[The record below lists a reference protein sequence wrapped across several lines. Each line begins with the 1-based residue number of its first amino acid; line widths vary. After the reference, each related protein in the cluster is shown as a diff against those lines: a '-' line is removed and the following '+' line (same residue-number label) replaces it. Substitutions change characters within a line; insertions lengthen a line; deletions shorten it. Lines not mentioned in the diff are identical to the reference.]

1 MRKGKQKGICAGL
14 ALISALSVVSGC
26 SQGSDLT
33 IEYGEEID
41 LAQLLGT
48 KEDTT
53 FSLSVDPQ
61 TVGTYVVRWDSDTQE
76 KRVQVVD
83 TQLPQISLYQE
94 QSAKIPLGD
103 SYDPSANIR
112 SVSDPVDGAIKDG
125 KVLEKEAYAEQLQQ
139 AQTYEGQLS
148 QRVFEEQ
155 ADVTDAKKEQKDQ
168 SFLIISSEVDT
179 EKVGKYMVEVA
190 AADKNGNISRK
201 TFQVEVVEK
210 ADAISEEEMAV
221 GSSHRPKMEE
231 EEQTSSASDSRGESK
246 SEASSSSQSSSS
258 SSRPQG
264 GSSKAPSVSDPVAK
278 AALARV
284 GQHLSCDDL
293 VSYALMDAGR
303 ISGGNN
309 WMGTVGVYYF
319 PKLCTKVSASQARA
333 GDIIYYADGGA
344 GSPHV
349 AIYLGGDEAVHGG
362 YNGLNVV
369 RTTIYLGG
377 GPTYYLRFPSHMSW
391 DEIDRA
397 IFGESS
403 DDFFEDDSSSGND
416 QPSGGQEGT
425 TTYTATFSINDLSVT
440 VESSRPIDEEKV
452 TGLLEQVFYEE
463 ITYDE
468 MVAQLK
474 ALGYRVV

>member
-1 MRKGKQKGICAGL
+1 M
-14 ALISALSVVSGC
+14 
-26 SQGSDLT
+26 
-33 IEYGEEID
+33 
-41 LAQLLGT
+41 
-48 KEDTT
+48 
-53 FSLSVDPQ
+53 
-61 TVGTYVVRWDSDTQE
+61 
-76 KRVQVVD
+76 
-83 TQLPQISLYQE
+83 
-94 QSAKIPLGD
+94 
-103 SYDPSANIR
+103 
-112 SVSDPVDGAIKDG
+112 
-125 KVLEKEAYAEQLQQ
+125 
-139 AQTYEGQLS
+139 
-148 QRVFEEQ
+148 
-155 ADVTDAKKEQKDQ
+155 
-168 SFLIISSEVDT
+168 
-179 EKVGKYMVEVA
+179 
-190 AADKNGNISRK
+190 
-201 TFQVEVVEK
+201 
-210 ADAISEEEMAV
+210 
-221 GSSHRPKMEE
+221 
-231 EEQTSSASDSRGESK
+231 
-246 SEASSSSQSSSS
+246 
-258 SSRPQG
+258 
-264 GSSKAPSVSDPVAK
+264 SDPVAK

-474 ALGYRVV
+474 AMGYRVV